1 MTPYNQTY
9 PPIPP
14 QSYPYL
20 CGHMIPR
27 AMLALVYAIGRA
39 SNVRQVK
46 DDEPDK
52 NGYPGL
58 TGWGLAWG

>member
-27 AMLALVYAIGRA
+27 AMLALVYAIGMA
-39 SNVRQVK
+39 SNARQVK

-52 NGYPGL
+52 NG
-58 TGWGLAWG
+58 